1 MRVPLADSEAVITLQ
16 DVKILQFTPTWVLG
30 FSWCLVL
37 PSGAEGTIGGT
48 LGGEVTLSPAE
59 SPWLVTS
66 TVTVP
71 AGSTLVIEAGVRV
84 EFAEGSGLVVDGGR
98 LVAEG
103 TETLPII
110 FSRPAADDHQWDGFR
125 FVDTYEDN
133 RLRHFTMEY
142 GDDRDESITVDRSR
156 LTISFGSWP
165 TTQETMIEMDEPAVL
180 IEDSDIP
187 GISSGEVIHGENLVA
202 PGYLILRRNVFG
214 KASNGGDVLD
224 FSGAEAP
231 GPILHIID
239 NVFQGGDDDGLDL
252 DGTDAFVSGNV
263 FMNFRKDPANGRATT
278 SNAIATGLP
287 QSGAPNRTRVTMV
300 RNLFLNC
307 DHAVLLK
314 EDAFL
319 TAVNNTFV
327 GMEEAVIQ
335 FNEEGGTRV
344 LGPGKGALLDGNIF
358 WENRRLFRYLEE
370 ETELTVH
377 RCVIDGAFHGRGEDN
392 FAADPG
398 FVNAEGGDYS
408 LREGSPAIGTGPN
421 GQDRGFAVPEG
432 ASLSGEP
439 QVFTSRTEA
448 TLRVGGPGIVQYRY
462 RLNGGPWSA
471 GTPVSEAIEL
481 SELSGLNTVEVIGQ
495 DSVGN
500 WQARERATVSESWT
514 VDPSLEGV
522 WLSEVDVFG
531 GEVEIANRGATARD
545 INGFS
550 VNSVRITGRDPI
562 PPHGYLVVAVPTPG
576 QFGGSVT
583 LADRTAELLDEVE
596 YGIQVKGST
605 IARLGHHAQW
615 GLAQPTLAGPNRA
628 QPTALRS
635 GLVVNEWLL
644 NAEALFLH
652 DFVELFNPADLPV
665 ALAGLRLETEPMLS
679 GSAWLAAPL
688 SFVEAS
694 GHTDLIADGR
704 LERGGHH
711 ADFDAAGALGTRISL
726 FDGGVLVDEVEN
738 NSEQSDVSGGRVP
751 SGGEVLDTF
760 RLPTPGLGRDYRL
773 VETIIPLVAV
783 DDEWRFED
791 TDTDFAAEWR
801 DPQFDDGDW
810 ARGRGVL
817 GRETSPDDLPEDLL
831 TEVDYE
837 EGIPTYYFRKT
848 FNFAGEPSRAS
859 LRMRTIIDDG
869 AVFYLNGQE
878 LYRLR
883 MDDPVS
889 HSSFANDNVG
899 NADYEG
905 PFLLAGEALRDGENI
920 LAVEVHQDDDS
931 SSDIVF
937 GLALEAV
944 RSEWVGSGLEN
955 MEAVLAGLRLT
966 EIMFQPPDGEAAFLE
981 FANMGNT
988 SLELEGLRFTRGLDF
1003 VFPSM
1008 TLGPGELVYVVGD
1021 SGSFDYPGLRVA
1033 GFFGGDPG
1041 GSAQRIRLEL
1051 PIRAAAVD
1059 VSFEGVMAAGVD
1071 GGGNSLE
1078 MVDGGGLKSGRIL
1091 ASQTRGGSPGRLP
1104 VFESEE
1110 EWLNRVFTPEQS
1122 MDPLLS
1128 GATRDPDGDGLA
1140 NLLERLLGLDPN
1152 SRDSE
1157 ALRDPWLE
1165 GEELVWQFPRAT
1177 AAGDA
1182 RLRVTGSVDLQSWTT
1197 EIPGLTLRVI
1207 SEESGMQVM
1216 EARIP
1221 APGDGRY
1228 FLRLEGDL
1236 R

>member
-1 MRVPLADSEAVITLQ
+1 MQFIRVAA
-16 DVKILQFTPTWVLG
+16 LG
-30 FSWCLVL
+30 FSAFLAL
-37 PSGAEGTIGGT
+37 PVWAQGT
-48 LGGEVTLSPAE
+48 LGGVVRGEVILGAAQ
-59 SPWLVTS
+59 SPWSITS

-71 AGSTLVIEAGVRV
+71 TGSSLIIEPGVRV
-84 EFAEGSGLVVDGGR
+84 EFVEGSGLVVEGGR

-103 TETLPII
+103 SEGLPIT
-110 FSRPAADDHQWDGFR
+110 FSRSPGDDHEWDGFR
-125 FVDTYEDN
+125 FVDTLEDN
-133 RLRHFTMEY
+133 RLRHFIMEH
-142 GDDRDESITVDRSR
+142 GDDRGESITVDRSR
-156 LTISFGSWP
+156 LKISFGSWP
-165 TTQETMIEMDEPAVL
+165 TTEETMIEMDEPAVL
-180 IEDSDIP
+180 IEDSEIP

-231 GPILHIID
+231 GPILQIID
-239 NVFQGGDDDGLDL
+239 NVFEGGDDDGLDL

-287 QSGAPNRTRVTMV
+287 QSGAPNRTRVTLV

-314 EDAFL
+314 EEAFL

-327 GMEEAVIQ
+327 GMDQAVIQ

-344 LGPGKGALLDGNIF
+344 LGPGRGAILDGNIF
-358 WENRRLFRYLEE
+358 WDNERLFKYLEE
-370 ETELTVH
+370 ETELAID
-377 RCVIDGAFHGRGEDN
+377 RCVIEQAYHGFGQEN

-398 FVNAEGGDYS
+398 FVNPAGGDYS
-408 LREGSPAIGTGPN
+408 LRQGSPAIATGPN
-421 GQDRGFAVPEG
+421 GLDRGFAVREG
-432 ASLSGEP
+432 ASISGEP
-439 QVFTSRTEA
+439 RALTSRSEA
-448 TLRVGGPGIVQYRY
+448 TLRVGGPDIVQYRY
-462 RLNGGPWSA
+462 RLNGGLWSA
-471 GTPVSEAIEL
+471 DLPVNEL
-481 SELSGLNTVEVIGQ
+481 LTLSGLSGINTVEVIGKNSLG
-495 DSVGN
+495 D
-500 WQARERATVSESWT
+500 WQAEGNATASESWT
-514 VDPSLEGV
+514 VDPEIEGV
-522 WLSEVDVFG
+522 WLSELDVWG
-531 GEVEIANRGATARD
+531 GRVEILNRGAAPRD
-545 INGFS
+545 VNGYH
-550 VNSVRITGRDPI
+550 VNGVPI
-562 PPHGYLVVAVPTPG
+562 SGEAPIAPHGYLVVAVPALG
-576 QFGGSVT
+576 RSGGLVT
-583 LADRTAELLDEVE
+583 LTDRRSETVDEVK
-596 YGIQVKGST
+596 YGIQIEEAT
-605 IARLGHHAQW
+605 IARVGSNEQW

-628 QPTALRS
+628 RPTALRS
-635 GLVVNEWLL
+635 GLKLNEWLL
-644 NAEALFLH
+644 NANCLFLH

-665 ALAGLRLETEPMLS
+665 SLAGLAVQVEPMLS
-679 GSAWLAAPL
+679 GSPWVAPPL
-688 SFVEAS
+688 SFIGAS

-704 LERGGHH
+704 LERGGNH

-726 FDGGVLVDEVEN
+726 FDGEVLIDQVRN
-738 NSEQSDVSGGRVP
+738 NSEDADVSGGRVP
-751 SGGEVLDTF
+751 SGGALLETF
-760 RLPTPGLGRDYRL
+760 RLPTPGLGREYTL
-773 VETIIPLVAV
+773 LETIIPLVSV

-791 TDTDFAAEWR
+791 SDTDFAAEWR

-810 ARGRGVL
+810 AQGRGVL
-817 GRETSPDDLPEDLL
+817 GRETSPDDLPEELL

-869 AVFYLNGQE
+869 AVFYLNGEE
-878 LYRLR
+878 LHRLR

-905 PFLLAGEALRDGENI
+905 PFVLSVGALREGENS
-920 LAVEVHQDDDS
+920 LAVEVHQDDDG

-937 GLALEAV
+937 GLTLEAV
-944 RSEWVGSGLEN
+944 QTEWVGSGLAN
-955 MEAVLAGLRLT
+955 TEALLAGLRLT

-981 FANMGNT
+981 FVNMGNT

-1051 PIRAAAVD
+1051 PIRAAVVD

-1177 AAGDA
+1177 VAGDA
-1182 RLRVTGSVDLQSWTT
+1182 RLRITGSVDLQSWTT

-1207 SEESGMQVM
+1207 SEESGMQVI

-1221 APGDGRY
+1221 ASGDGRY

-1236 R
+1236 Q